1 LHSFVVLYETNILSL
16 VSQNLNNFYQI
27 QTKCYLNSDTSF
39 FFPIHRSK
47 RGLSPIKGAKT
58 PEATRPGTLLLASTV
73 LWPLLAAAAATMAMQ
88 HGHQ

>member
-1 LHSFVVLYETNILSL
+1 MRGRADTRVELNRSGSGVAGRARAEEHEGDRRIREVRVILPRTE
-16 VSQNLNNFYQI
+16 I
-27 QTKCYLNSDTSF
+27 AA
-39 FFPIHRSK
+39 
-47 RGLSPIKGAKT
+47 LSPIKGAKT